1 MEGSLVLGVGNETLI
16 LGAGDAG
23 RGSIAGSTYIGRVL
37 TRLDNRVGTVDISET
52 SATETTSSSNSRV
65 RKLDTEETVEGVRD
79 NVGEITLLGIGVGS
93 LSASITGGGGG
104 IRGGGGSCGG
114 VGRGKDGVD
123 VEIVSD
129 ISSEI
134 SVSLSRLVKGEAVGR
149 MTDVSKDSSR
159 PSRRLMD

>member
-1 MEGSLVLGVGNETLI
+1 MEGNLVLGVGNETLI

-23 RGSIAGSTYIGRVL
+23 RGSIAGSIYIGRVL
-37 TRLDNRVGTVDISET
+37 TRLDNRVGTVDIS
-52 SATETTSSSNSRV
+52 ETTSSSNSRV

>member
-93 LSASITGGGGG
+93 LSASITGGGG

>member
-23 RGSIAGSTYIGRVL
+23 RGSIAGSTYTGRVL

-79 NVGEITLLGIGVGS
+79 NVGEITVLGIGVGS

-104 IRGGGGSCGG
+104 IRAGGSGCG

-134 SVSLSRLVKGEAVGR
+134 SVSLSTLVKGEALGR
-149 MTDVSKDSSR
+149 MTDASKDSSR